1 MRFSESTERRFPN
14 SFRHYRPRTHKVFG
28 IICSTKD
35 DKYLLVCGKSSGKW
49 SFPKGHMKGG
59 ETALEC
65 ARRECYEETGLTL
78 TEEIGY
84 TTMKLSRNRDGNN
97 AEYFRHYVDTE
108 LPLNIVDKNEIGS
121 GGWFTL
127 PEMQRLEGNIDVMN
141 FATQNGF
148 PPIR

>member
-1 MRFSESTERRFPN
+1 
-14 SFRHYRPRTHKVFG
+14 
-28 IICSTKD
+28 
-35 DKYLLVCGKSSGKW
+35 
-49 SFPKGHMKGG
+49 MKGG

-127 PEMQRLEGNIDVMN
+127 PEMQRLEGNIDVTN